1 MLRFSSR
8 GQNPNVA
15 LSEFQNVTEKL
26 KNEGYFIDISG
37 DNIVQ
42 YQTNTVSLRTHFI
55 THELLGNTDVYSLSG
70 FANGLGTILIEIKS
84 NAMKSETYLM
94 DKFPDTFREVLLQI
108 KRDGNIPLQKPDEL
122 DILFEYRCRLYKT
135 KLKGVRLKLSFSRQI
150 ISRQAMRND
159 WLTYRTT
166 NYMRLLYN
174 LFYYESIQQVSP
186 QIAELAINFRSCL
199 PKDAPTA
206 ESMQQYNR
214 LLLVFLSNI
223 DNTIQK
229 I

>member
-1 MLRFSSR
+1 
-8 GQNPNVA
+8 
-15 LSEFQNVTEKL
+15 
-26 KNEGYFIDISG
+26 
-37 DNIVQ
+37 
-42 YQTNTVSLRTHFI
+42 
-55 THELLGNTDVYSLSG
+55 
-70 FANGLGTILIEIKS
+70 
-84 NAMKSETYLM
+84 
-94 DKFPDTFREVLLQI
+94 
-108 KRDGNIPLQKPDEL
+108 
-122 DILFEYRCRLYKT
+122 
-135 KLKGVRLKLSFSRQI
+135 
-150 ISRQAMRND
+150 MRND

-174 LFYYESIQQVSP
+174 LFYYESIQQASP

-229 I
+229 IYEAQRIDDQLRVQSPEANQSSSAAGSSNKRPRSNNTLLF